1 MLTYHKDNIRRNRQG
16 HNVRYLICTRKKIT
30 NLASCHPKCQRA
42 KFKKKSGTR
51 FVFPPFIIILCQSFI
66 KMTVKEYLQC

>member
-16 HNVRYLICTRKKIT
+16 HNVPYLICTRKKIT

-42 KFKKKSGTR
+42 KFKKNQELVLSS
-51 FVFPPFIIILCQSFI
+51 PPL
-66 KMTVKEYLQC
+66 